1 MKKSYFILTLFLLF
15 SGYLSQS
22 QPISVASYIDP
33 FIGTGGHGH
42 TYPGASLPFGMVQLS
57 PDSGIDGWDWCSGYH
72 SSDSIIIGFSHTHLS
87 GTGSSDLGDILLM
100 PFSGNAKLHTGAGV
114 KSRFNHKNEKASAGY
129 YSVYLTDSKVNAE
142 LTCTKRVGI
151 HRYTFDGND
160 AVSVLID
167 LEHGIQDSATQCY
180 ATMVSDTVVQG
191 YRRST
196 GWATDHTVFF
206 TAHFSAP
213 IQSFDGL
220 ADQKEME
227 SQSMKGQSVKLALHF
242 KALPQKTLL
251 VKVALS
257 SVDIEGAEKNLA
269 AEASGWKFDK
279 FRKKAFDTWNKQLQ
293 KVEIVDRRD
302 SLKRIFYTALYHSM
316 LVPNTAQDVD
326 GRYRGLDRQIHT
338 ADGFSY
344 YTVFSLWDTYRAEHP
359 LLSILEPAQN
369 RDFVKTMLRMY
380 QEGGQLP
387 IWELAGNETWAMIG
401 YHSIPVI
408 ADEYLKGET
417 GFDVKMALKAMLH
430 SANIDRPDVSA
441 YAKLGYI
448 PANEQSNTVSKTL
461 EFAFD
466 DWCIAQMA
474 KKMGNEKVY
483 NEFIARAQNYKKVF
497 DPATNFMRGKTTE
510 GTWRVPFDPTAVSS
524 VGHGDY
530 TEGNAWHYGFYAP
543 QDMNTLI
550 DLYGGRQAFGYKLDS
565 LFQEKA
571 VESENHLDVTGLIGQ
586 YAHGNEPCHHVAY
599 LYNYIGLPFKT
610 MKLVSEIR
618 DNLYNSG
625 RNGLCGNED
634 CGQMSAWYAF
644 SALGFYP
651 VAPASNQYIIGTP
664 LFEKVILHLDNGKN
678 FTIEAKD
685 ASSQNSYIQ
694 KADLNGKSWSKSY
707 LNHSDLINGGTLSF
721 KMGNSPSKWATAK
734 DDCPVSRIADT
745 SLK

>member
-1 MKKSYFILTLFLLF
+1 MKNTCLLITLLLVF
-15 SGYLSQS
+15 SGYISQS
-22 QPISVASYIDP
+22 QPPAAASYVDP

-42 TYPGASLPFGMVQLS
+42 TYPGPSLPFGMVQLS
-57 PDSGIDGWDWCSGYH
+57 PDSGVDGWDWCSGYH
-72 SSDSIIIGFSHTHLS
+72 SSDSIIIGFSHKHLS
-87 GTGSSDLGDILLM
+87 GAGSSDLGDILLM
-100 PFSGNAKLHTGAGV
+100 PFSGNTKFQNNAEI
-114 KSRFNHKNEKASAGY
+114 KSRFNHKREKASAGY
-129 YSVYLTDSKVNAE
+129 YSVYLDNSKANVE
-142 LTCTKRVGI
+142 LTCTPRVGI
-151 HRYTFDGND
+151 HRYTFDNNT
-160 AVSVLID
+160 ASVLID
-167 LEHGIQDSATQCY
+167 LEHGIQDSATECC
-180 ATMVSDTVVQG
+180 ATMINDTVIQG
-191 YRRST
+191 FRRST
-196 GWATDHTVFF
+196 GWASDHTVFF
-206 TAHFSAP
+206 TEHFSAP
-213 IQSFDGL
+213 IESFDG
-220 ADQKEME
+220 AVNKTETE
-227 SQSMKGQSVKLALHF
+227 AKNMKGQSVKIALHF
-242 KALPQKTLL
+242 KALPQKTLR

-257 SVDIEGAEKNLA
+257 SVDVDGAEKNLA
-269 AEASGWKFDK
+269 SEAPGWNFDT
-279 FRKKAFDTWNKQLQ
+279 FRKKAFDTWDKQLR
-293 KVEIVDRRD
+293 KVEIIDQRD
-302 SLKRIFYTALYHSM
+302 SLKRTFYTALYHSM

-338 ADGFSY
+338 ADGFNY

-417 GFDVKMALKAMLH
+417 GFDAKLALSAMQH
-430 SANIDRPDVSA
+430 SANINRKDVSS
-441 YAKLGYI
+441 YVKLGYI
-448 PANEQSNTVSKTL
+448 PADEQKNTVSKTL

-474 KKMGNEKVY
+474 KKMGQEEIYETYLK
-483 NEFIARAQNYKKVF
+483 RAQNFKNVF
-497 DPATNFMRGKTTE
+497 DPATNFMRGKTKD
-510 GTWRVPFDPTAVSS
+510 GKWRVPFDPTAVSA
-524 VGHGDY
+524 VGRGDY
-530 TEGNAWHYGFYAP
+530 TEGNAWHYAFYAP

-550 DLYGGRQAFGYKLDS
+550 DLYGGKEAFGLKLDS

-571 VESENHLDVTGLIGQ
+571 VESNDHLDVTGLIGQ

-599 LYNYIGLPFKT
+599 LYNYIGLPQKT

-618 DNLYNSG
+618 DNLYTSR

-634 CGQMSAWYAF
+634 CGQMSAWYVF

-664 LFEKVILHLDNGKN
+664 LFEKVILHLDNGTN

-685 ASSQNSYIQ
+685 ASSRNIYIQ

-707 LNHSDLINGGTLSF
+707 LNHSDLLNGGTLSF
-721 KMGNSPSKWATAK
+721 KMGNNPSKWATSK
-734 DDCPVSRIADT
+734 DNCPVTRIP
-745 SLK
+745 